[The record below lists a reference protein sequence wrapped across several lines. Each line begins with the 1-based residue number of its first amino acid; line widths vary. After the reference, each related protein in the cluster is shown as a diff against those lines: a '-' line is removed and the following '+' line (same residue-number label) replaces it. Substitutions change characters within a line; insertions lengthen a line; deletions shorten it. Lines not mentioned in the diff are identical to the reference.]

1 MATRRSLDEDDIRIR
16 PARSTRP
23 RTKDRPDYSKAP
35 QAMVIAVDRGRTTC
49 VLADNAVRVT
59 AMKSRELGKKSVV
72 VGDQVALVG
81 DTSGSDGSLARIVTV
96 LPRKNALTRTIDD
109 NPSEERMI
117 VANVDQ
123 MAIVIAAANPE
134 PRHGFVD
141 RALVVAFDQGI
152 KPIIVLTKRDLADGR
167 NFLAAYDDL
176 DIAVLEIERG
186 GDLTQIRQTFR
197 NKRTVLLGHSGVGK
211 STLVNAIIKSADRL
225 TGDVNDVTG
234 RGRHTSSSAVALKL
248 DDVTDESGDTHL
260 DSGWVIDT
268 PGVRSFGVAHVN
280 IQRVIGAFSEF
291 ADVINLCP
299 KNCSHNDQSC
309 ALNTWQGFDA
319 SQHSRLS
326 SLRRLLASD

>member
-23 RTKDRPDYSKAP
+23 RTKDRPDYSKAA

-49 VLADNAVRVT
+49 VLAGNDVRVT

-167 NFLAAYDDL
+167 DFLAAYDDL
-176 DIAVLEIERG
+176 DIAVLEIARG
-186 GDLTQIRQTFR
+186 GDLTQIRQAFR
-197 NKRTVLLGHSGVGK
+197 DKRTVLLGHSGVGK
-211 STLVNAIIKSADRL
+211 STLVNAIIKSADRM

-248 DDVTDESGDTHL
+248 DDTTDESGDTQI

>member
-1 MATRRSLDEDDIRIR
+1 
-16 PARSTRP
+16 
-23 RTKDRPDYSKAP
+23 
-35 QAMVIAVDRGRTTC
+35 MVIAVDRGRTTC

>member
-1 MATRRSLDEDDIRIR
+1 
-16 PARSTRP
+16 
-23 RTKDRPDYSKAP
+23 
-35 QAMVIAVDRGRTTC
+35 MVIAVDRGRTTC

-211 STLVNAIIKSADRL
+211 STLVNAIIKSADRM
-225 TGDVNDVTG
+225 TGDVNDVAG